1 MRVFQGAGWGKMIA
15 FTVVLHVVVIGGSSV
30 PYLLR
35 SFGGALS
42 GERSR
47 EERIEKAVADA
58 TASLQKIAEAN
69 GVNPREL
76 SERFGAAGGPPAA
89 APAPAP
95 KPVEPPAAPAKSDD
109 PPPPPKSAIEKE
121 LEKKTPGPA
130 LPNLDD
136 DLFKE

>member
-30 PYLLR
+30 PFLLR

-58 TASLQKIAEAN
+58 TASLQKIAEAH

-89 APAPAP
+89 APAP
-95 KPVEPPAAPAKSDD
+95 KPAEPPAAPGKSDD
-109 PPPPPKSAIEKE
+109 PPPPPQSAIEKE

>member
-1 MRVFQGAGWGKMIA
+1 MSKDENKPAAPEDATPESLMRVFQGAGWGKMIA

-58 TASLQKIAEAN
+58 TASLQKIAEA
-69 GVNPREL
+69 
-76 SERFGAAGGPPAA
+76 GGI
-89 APAPAP
+89 
-95 KPVEPPAAPAKSDD
+95 
-109 PPPPPKSAIEKE
+109 IEAVG
-121 LEKKTPGPA
+121 EKK
-130 LPNLDD
+130 
-136 DLFKE
+136 E